1 MLTAGCAPVT
11 EPCPSEP
18 GKGGGDSG
26 QGDVTLLGAGGH
38 HTAVLCPGGMGG
50 HGLVWGCQGWF
61 GDVESGFECGVWFWD
76 MGSGFGTW
84 GLILGHEDWFWDMK
98 NGFGTW
104 GLVDGDVQWPSMG

>member
-1 MLTAGCAPVT
+1 
-11 EPCPSEP
+11 
-18 GKGGGDSG
+18 
-26 QGDVTLLGAGGH
+26 
-38 HTAVLCPGGMGG
+38 MGG

-84 GLILGHEDWFWDMK
+84 GLISGHEDWFWDMK

>member
-38 HTAVLCPGGMGG
+38 HAAVLCPGGRGG

-84 GLILGHEDWFWDMK
+84 GLISGHEDWFWDMK